1 MVQYIQCIPDVYQK
15 GIMNRCGHKHLTAGQ
30 AQDVFASFYFKVAD
44 SCQNIARYYSLI
56 NPSYVS
62 VFL

>member
-1 MVQYIQCIPDVYQK
+1 
-15 GIMNRCGHKHLTAGQ
+15 MNRCGHKHLSAGQ

-44 SCQNIARYYSLI
+44 SCQNIARYDSLI